1 MRSRVGMRVVV
12 QRYLYRAAAALGVV
26 LCLASCA
33 SRTPP
38 VVPGAAKYPD
48 FIVPAV
54 PAALVNARGAERVDR
69 GWQFLQADNLR
80 GAEREFAA
88 ALKQTPGLY
97 PAQTGSA
104 YVELAHRNFERARI
118 GFERALMLNAK
129 YVPALVGRG
138 QALLALNRDEEA
150 VTAFESALA
159 VDPSLADLRSRIDV
173 IRFRSVQTLI
183 ATARTAASQGRL
195 DDARGAYTRALAA
208 SPETAF
214 LYREIGIIERR
225 LGDGTAALAHFQ
237 RATALDRTDA
247 VSFVQ
252 TGDILEAMMDFAGA
266 EAAYRAAS
274 AIDPTP
280 DVAARLAGVV
290 AKARDARLPA
300 QYRAITAAAQI
311 TRGDLAALI
320 GIRLEDVL
328 RGAQRQQEVMT
339 DLGGHWSASYAT
351 QVVRAGVMDAFENHT
366 FQPAARVRRVDLAVA
381 VSRLLT
387 RLSATRPELRAR
399 LTARPTIA
407 DVAARH
413 VNYPQIAAA
422 VVSGAMPLLPGDRFD
437 VTGTVGGVEAIETL
451 DRVRALAGPAR

>member
-1 MRSRVGMRVVV
+1 MRERVGMRVVV
-12 QRYLYRAAAALGVV
+12 HRNLYRVAAARMVAR
-26 LCLASCA
+26 CAASCA

-38 VVPGAAKYPD
+38 AVPGAAKYPD
-48 FIVPAV
+48 FMFPGV
-54 PAALVNARGAERVDR
+54 PAALANARGAERVDR
-69 GWQFLQADNLR
+69 GWQFLQSDSLR
-80 GAEREFAA
+80 NAEREFSA

-104 YVELAHRNFERARI
+104 YVELAHKNYDRART
-118 GFERALMLNAK
+118 GFERALMADAR

-138 QALLALNRDEEA
+138 QALLALNRDDEA
-150 VTAFESALA
+150 VMAFESALA
-159 VDPSLADLRSRIDV
+159 VDPSLADLRARIDV
-173 IRFRSVQTLI
+173 IRFRSVQALI
-183 ATARTAASQGRL
+183 ASARTAGSQGRL
-195 DDARGAYTRALAA
+195 EDARGAYTRALAA
-208 SPETAF
+208 SPDTAF
-214 LYREIGIIERR
+214 LYRELGIIERR
-225 LGDGTAALAHFQ
+225 VGDGTAALAHFQ
-237 RATALDRTDA
+237 RATTLDRTDA

-252 TGDILEAMMDFAGA
+252 TGEILEAMMDFAGA

-274 AIDPTP
+274 AIEPTP
-280 DVAARLAGVV
+280 ETAARLAGVA

-300 QYRAITAAAQI
+300 PYRAIPSAAQI

-328 RGAQRQQEVMT
+328 RGAQRQPEVMT

-366 FQPAARVRRVDLAVA
+366 FQPGARVRRVDLAVA

-387 RLSATRPELRAR
+387 RIAATRPELRAR
-399 LTARPTIA
+399 LAARPTIA
-407 DVAARH
+407 DVAPRH

-437 VTGTVGGVEAIETL
+437 VAGTVAGTEAIETL